1 MRIATILVSFVL
13 LAFTGLRAQQTQD
26 VFVPIGKYIQQGDSE
41 SLSAWFA
48 NNLELDILGK
58 TNDCSKVQATQ
69 IMKDFFVTYTPK
81 SFTIIQKSGKA
92 PMKYAIGN
100 LNAGG
105 ETFRVTL
112 FVKTQKESGNQ
123 IQQLRIEREL
133 QFPLFFIPASMGYLN
148 FSQPFY

>member
-69 IMKDFFVTYTPK
+69 KMKDFFVTYSP
-81 SFTIIQKSGKA
+81 
-92 PMKYAIGN
+92 
-100 LNAGG
+100 
-105 ETFRVTL
+105 
-112 FVKTQKESGNQ
+112 
-123 IQQLRIEREL
+123 
-133 QFPLFFIPASMGYLN
+133 
-148 FSQPFY
+148 

>member
-1 MRIATILVSFVL
+1 MRFTALLIYALFFPFLGTAVSENYGSCVSYQ
-13 LAFTGLRAQQTQD
+13 TDTPQQQTQD
-26 VFVPIGKYIQQGDSE
+26 VFVPLGKYIQLGDAE

-48 NNLELDILGK
+48 SNLELDILGN
-58 TNDCSKVQATQ
+58 TNECSKVQATQ

-81 SFTIIQKSGKA
+81 GFKIIHKSGKA

-112 FVKTQKESGNQ
+112 FVKTQANGNQ
-123 IQQLRIEREL
+123 IQQLRIERE
-133 QFPLFFIPASMGYLN
+133 
-148 FSQPFY
+148 

>member
-1 MRIATILVSFVL
+1 MRVLALLLSIIIFNISGLVS
-13 LAFTGLRAQQTQD
+13 GLKAQQAQD

-58 TNDCSKVQATQ
+58 TSDCSKVQATQ

-81 SFTIIQKSGKA
+81 SFSIIHKSGKA

-112 FVKTQKESGNQ
+112 FVKTQQNSGNQ
-123 IQQLRIEREL
+123 IQQLRIERE
-133 QFPLFFIPASMGYLN
+133 
-148 FSQPFY
+148 

>member
-81 SFTIIQKSGKA
+81 SFTIIHKSGKA

-123 IQQLRIEREL
+123 IQQLRIERE
-133 QFPLFFIPASMGYLN
+133 
-148 FSQPFY
+148 

>member
-69 IMKDFFVTYTPK
+69 IMKDFFVNYTPK
-81 SFTIIQKSGKA
+81 SFTIIHKSGKA
-92 PMKYAIGN
+92 PLTYAIGD
-100 LNAGG
+100 LSAGG
-105 ETFRVTL
+105 EKFRITL
-112 FVKTQKESGNQ
+112 FVMTQEKGNQ
-123 IQQLRIEREL
+123 IQQLRIERE
-133 QFPLFFIPASMGYLN
+133 
-148 FSQPFY
+148 

>member
-1 MRIATILVSFVL
+1 MISNKKNEFNRGSMRVL
-13 LAFTGLRAQQTQD
+13 ALLLSIIFFNFSALKAQQAQD

-58 TNDCSKVQATQ
+58 TSDCSKVQATQ

-81 SFTIIQKSGKA
+81 SFTIIHKSGKA

-112 FVKTQKESGNQ
+112 FVKTQQNSGNQ
-123 IQQLRIEREL
+123 IQQLRIERE
-133 QFPLFFIPASMGYLN
+133 
-148 FSQPFY
+148 

>member
-13 LAFTGLRAQQTQD
+13 LVFTGLRAQQTQD

-81 SFTIIQKSGKA
+81 SFTIIHKSGKA

-123 IQQLRIEREL
+123 IQQLRIERE
-133 QFPLFFIPASMGYLN
+133 
-148 FSQPFY
+148 